1 MSIELIKNIPP
12 LFSFLTLFIVV
23 AGAGAG
29 IIFKIKISRKSKDT
43 SIKINKSIV
52 NNNSIAGRDV
62 TKN

>member
-12 LFSFLTLFIVV
+12 LFSFLTLSIVV
-23 AGAGAG
+23 AGAG
-29 IIFKIKISRKSKDT
+29 IIFKIKISRKSKDI
-43 SIKINKSIV
+43 SIKVGKIRG

>member
-12 LFSFLTLFIVV
+12 LFSFLTLSIVV
-23 AGAGAG
+23 AGAG
-29 IIFKIKISRKSKDT
+29 IIFKIKISRKSKDI
-43 SIKINKSIV
+43 SIKIGKIRG